1 MKGEKLNI
9 NNEDFEINMDLL
21 EKEKLV
27 KKINENINSRDYI
40 KKIDF
45 EKSNICIEEE
55 EDNIEKD
62 ILELYLLSEIELEK
76 KILKNKGLLGNLKY
90 LGKKIIKKLVRP
102 YVKPIYEEQNI
113 INGNIVRILD
123 YYNEKL
129 ENLEK
134 KLDMKEKEIQEIKN
148 KVYKK
153 EKEGKQNENNSG
165 SI

>member
-1 MKGEKLNI
+1 MNI

-90 LGKKIIKKLVRP
+90 LGKKIIKSEGYL
-102 YVKPIYEEQNI
+102 YEEQGDTEGKNKKWKEAEKKYQMSKD
-113 INGNIVRILD
+113 NMELLD
-123 YYNEKL
+123 VSTEDKKRV
-129 ENLEK
+129 EK
-134 KLDMKEKEIQEIKN
+134 KLKN
-148 KVYKK
+148 ATKK
-153 EKEGKQNENNSG
+153 ANKKWWEFWK
-165 SI
+165 

>member
-27 KKINENINSRDYI
+27 KKINENINSRDN
-40 KKIDF
+40 F
-45 EKSNICIEEE
+45 EKYL
-55 EDNIEKD
+55 
-62 ILELYLLSEIELEK
+62 LELYLLYEIEFEK